1 MPEKQEGRYLSAR
14 EAADVRRLKKRTEQR
29 RDPGKVAE
37 DALYWG
43 APVMESAITFVSDGK
58 LYYRGRDVLALAEGS
73 SLEEVAA
80 LIWTG
85 RSGKAPEIFGP
96 EPFTFSLRYEYLREG
111 LSGLPPVEVFQVLIP
126 LAATE
131 DFAAH
136 NLRPTAVA
144 RTGARILRLMAGVA
158 AGEVAAGESVAG
170 ILQRGWT
177 PQNPETRS
185 LFGSALV
192 LCADHELNVSTFAA
206 RCVASSEA
214 TPYAVVT
221 AGLAALQGAKHGGQT
236 ELVEAFLRE
245 VEASGDPRGAIAGRL
260 KRGEGVPGFGHS
272 LYPGGDP
279 RGASLLQMTAGAYP
293 GSPVVALSD
302 SITREALNLVDEHPT
317 LDFGL
322 VILARTLG
330 LPPGAAMA
338 LFAIGRTVGWIG
350 HAIEQYEGGS
360 LIRPRARYVGEPI
373 A

>member
-1 MPEKQEGRYLSAR
+1 
-14 EAADVRRLKKRTEQR
+14 
-29 RDPGKVAE
+29 
-37 DALYWG
+37 
-43 APVMESAITFVSDGK
+43 
-58 LYYRGRDVLALAEGS
+58 
-73 SLEEVAA
+73 
-80 LIWTG
+80 
-85 RSGKAPEIFGP
+85 
-96 EPFTFSLRYEYLREG
+96 
-111 LSGLPPVEVFQVLIP
+111 
-126 LAATE
+126 
-131 DFAAH
+131 
-136 NLRPTAVA
+136 
-144 RTGARILRLMAGVA
+144 
-158 AGEVAAGESVAG
+158 
-170 ILQRGWT
+170 
-177 PQNPETRS
+177 
-185 LFGSALV
+185 
-192 LCADHELNVSTFAA
+192 
-206 RCVASSEA
+206 
-214 TPYAVVT
+214 VVT

-279 RGASLLQMTAGAYP
+279 RGASLLQMMAGAYP

-330 LPPGAAMA
+330 LPPGAALA
-338 LFAIGRTVGWIG
+338 LFAIGRTVGWVG